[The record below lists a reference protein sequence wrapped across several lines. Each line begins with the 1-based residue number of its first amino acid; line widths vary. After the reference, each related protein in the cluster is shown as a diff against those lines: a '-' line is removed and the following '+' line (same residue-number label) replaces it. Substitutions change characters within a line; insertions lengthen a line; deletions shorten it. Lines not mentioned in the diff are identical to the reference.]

1 MNQKQTG
8 IFLSVIILIA
18 SMVGIAMAV
27 NNLMVKQH
35 AVEDSNREVALAQKD
50 YNDAVAE
57 YNSYVQS
64 H

>member
-1 MNQKQTG
+1 
-8 IFLSVIILIA
+8 
-18 SMVGIAMAV
+18 MAV